1 MYQFIPLTNHYWH
14 VISCNLV
21 ILALTLSIVWVKI
34 CFVIS
39 VSNYDSILINT
50 VEWTVILVNCEQTDG
65 RTTWWRTFIDHL
77 TRQAYKANDSTL
89 LFGMSYKMIL
99 SITNLSN
106 LQMQTFL
113 GLLTGKYLFHDHG
126 HKSVHTV
133 WQQTDEISC
142 SGQPSNVGKFM
153 LRTLK
158 RIQNTSELTGFTV
171 NRPNGQI
178 SVSLCLVLSTVRV
191 KEHCH
196 HHQMKRRI
204 TT

>member
-1 MYQFIPLTNHYWH
+1 MNRQMEGQRDGVRSSIIWQDKLTKQMTW
-14 VISCNLV
+14 
-21 ILALTLSIVWVKI
+21 
-34 CFVIS
+34 IS
-39 VSNYDSILINT
+39 VT
-50 VEWTVILVNCEQTDG
+50 CMT
-65 RTTWWRTFIDHL
+65 
-77 TRQAYKANDSTL
+77 STL

-126 HKSVHTV
+126 HKSVHRV

-196 HHQMKRRI
+196 YHQMKRGI

>member
-1 MYQFIPLTNHYWH
+1 MEGQRDGVRSSIIWQDKLTKQMTW
-14 VISCNLV
+14 
-21 ILALTLSIVWVKI
+21 
-34 CFVIS
+34 IS
-39 VSNYDSILINT
+39 VT
-50 VEWTVILVNCEQTDG
+50 CMT
-65 RTTWWRTFIDHL
+65 
-77 TRQAYKANDSTL
+77 STL

-133 WQQTDEISC
+133 WQQTDETSC

-196 HHQMKRRI
+196 HHQMKRGI